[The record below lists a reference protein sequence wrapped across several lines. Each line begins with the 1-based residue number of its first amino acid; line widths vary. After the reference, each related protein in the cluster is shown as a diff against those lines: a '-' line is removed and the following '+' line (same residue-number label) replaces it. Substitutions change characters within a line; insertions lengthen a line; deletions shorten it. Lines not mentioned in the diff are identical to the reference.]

1 MLAMLTLLF
10 LTLLAHAQLVL
21 PTSLQPSSIFLLA
34 GQSNMS
40 GRGGVAMNNTWD
52 GFVPPECRPNRNIL
66 RLTSALAW
74 VPATEPLHKDIDVY
88 ATVGVGPGMSFANSV
103 LARDS
108 GLGVV
113 GLVPCAVGGTAIG
126 QWGRGSFL
134 YGQLVRRAS
143 AAVQGGGKIKGMLW
157 YQGESDT
164 GSLEAAELY
173 KGRLEKF
180 FVDVR
185 SDLKLPLLPIIQVA
199 LASALG
205 PSIEKVREA
214 QLGLNLTN
222 VECVDAKGLQL
233 EPDHVH
239 LTTQAE
245 VQLGKMLADSF
256 LHTEPV

>member
-1 MLAMLTLLF
+1 MLSLLL
-10 LTLLAHAQLVL
+10 LTLLAHAQLPL
-21 PTSLQPSSIFLLA
+21 PASSQPNSIFILA

-40 GRGGVAMNNTWD
+40 GRGGATRNNTWD
-52 GFVPPECRPNRNIL
+52 GFVPPECRPNPKIL
-66 RLTSALAW
+66 RLTATLAW
-74 VPATEPLHKDIDVY
+74 VPAAEPLHKDIDVY
-88 ATVGVGPGMSFANSV
+88 ATVGVGPGMAFANSV
-103 LARDS
+103 LARDP

-113 GLVPCAVGGTAIG
+113 GLVPCAVGGTTID
-126 QWGRGSFL
+126 QWSRGSFL
-134 YGQLVRRAS
+134 YGQLVTRAS

-164 GSLEAAELY
+164 ASLEAAELY

-199 LASALG
+199 LASGLG
-205 PSIEKVREA
+205 PYTEKVREA

-233 EPDHVH
+233 EPDYVH